1 MSTAGVAAQEMR
13 VPLKTGFLHTSQ
25 GMGTLKTCWG
35 SHSGF
40 EK

>member
-1 MSTAGVAAQEMR
+1 MSAAGVAAQEMR
-13 VPLKTGFLHTSQ
+13 VPLKNGFLHASQ
-25 GMGTLKTCWG
+25 GVGSLKTCWG